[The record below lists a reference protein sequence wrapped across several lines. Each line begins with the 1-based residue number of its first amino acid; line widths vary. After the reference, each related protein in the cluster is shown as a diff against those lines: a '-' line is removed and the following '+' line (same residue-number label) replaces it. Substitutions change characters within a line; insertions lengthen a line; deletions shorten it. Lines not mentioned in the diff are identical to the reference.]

1 MKKDDFVYL
10 RHIRDAIFRI
20 EEYTKG
26 VRYDDFMNINL
37 VQAGVVRVIEILGE
51 ATKSLSKEIRA
62 KPPDIPWRKMAG
74 MRDKLIHDYFGVDL
88 DAIWDMVEKDIPS
101 LKNSI
106 TNLIEKEEKL

>member
-37 VQAGVVRVIEILGE
+37 V
-51 ATKSLSKEIRA
+51 
-62 KPPDIPWRKMAG
+62 
-74 MRDKLIHDYFGVDL
+74 FGVDL
-88 DAIWDMVEKDIPS
+88 DAIWDTVERDIPS
-101 LKNSI
+101 LKNTI
-106 TNLIEKEEKL
+106 KNLIEKEEKL

>member
-37 VQAGVVRVIEILGE
+37 VQAGVMREIEIIGE
-51 ATKSLSKEIRA
+51 ATKMLSKEIRE
-62 KPPDIPWRKMAG
+62 KYPDIPWRKMAG
-74 MRDKLIHDYFGVDL
+74 MRDKLIHDYFGVDI
-88 DAIWDMVEKDIPS
+88 DAIWDTVERDIPS

-106 TNLIEKEEKL
+106 KNLIEKEEKL